1 MKDLITSDNLT
12 FTKKKCNCGLK
23 SNNVDIKGTTNMKDT
38 NKKKVSTKKRKT
50 KSRRK

>member
-1 MKDLITSDNLT
+1 MKKLITIANLT

-23 SNNVDIKGTTNMKDT
+23 SNNVDIKGTTD
-38 NKKKVSTKKRKT
+38 KKKVLTKKRKT